1 MLLVCHLTIHCQI
14 KSHKDLLLCFCLRNL
29 WSSFLYLGYWLNLVK
44 FCICC
49 EVGVQIYSFAC
60 GNVAVSA
67 SSIDCSLSIE
77 WTWQF
82 CQKLTSIKLYC
93 VCACSVTQS
102 CLTLCDPMD
111 YIACQAPLSMGFSR
125 QEYWSGLPCPSSGYT
140 SFTSFYTTLF
150 YWLIHLSLRRDRS
163 GLIIIA
169 SLWVLKWEV
178 WILQLYSS
186 F

>member
-125 QEYWSGLPCPSSGYT
+125 QEYWSGLPCSCHSLLCV
-140 SFTSFYTTLF
+140 F
-150 YWLIHLSLRRDRS
+150 LIHCSFSPFPAFYFPFHPVFPVLQLFHSLRMA
-163 GLIIIA
+163 LLVFA
-169 SLWVLKWEV
+169 LLCW
-178 WILQLYSS
+178 
-186 F
+186 

>member
-1 MLLVCHLTIHCQI
+1 MLLICHLTIHCQI
-14 KSHKDLLLCFCLRNL
+14 KSHKDLLLCFCLRIL

-49 EVGVQIYSFAC
+49 EVEVQIYSFAH

-67 SSIDCSLSIE
+67 SSINCSLSIE

-82 CQKLTSIKLYC
+82 CQKLTSIKLHC

-111 YIACQAPLSMGFSR
+111 YIACQAPLSIGFSR
-125 QEYWSGLPCPSSGYT
+125 QEYRSGLPCSSPG
-140 SFTSFYTTLF
+140 
-150 YWLIHLSLRRDRS
+150 HLPDPGIEPVSLMS
-163 GLIIIA
+163 PA
-169 SLWVLKWEV
+169 
-178 WILQLYSS
+178 LQLLKGKY
-186 F
+186 FLI